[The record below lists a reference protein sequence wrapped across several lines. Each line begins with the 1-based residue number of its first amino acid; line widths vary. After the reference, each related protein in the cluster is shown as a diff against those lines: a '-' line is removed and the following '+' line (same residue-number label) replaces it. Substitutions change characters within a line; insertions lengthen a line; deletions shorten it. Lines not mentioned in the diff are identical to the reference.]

1 MYRDIRSNKR
11 AYAEYTNAKVRG
23 DNVKYIPYT
32 STVKSQ
38 LKSANKQKKK
48 EDTNDTR
55 KKELQK
61 NRALSL

>member
-1 MYRDIRSNKR
+1 M
-11 AYAEYTNAKVRG
+11 
-23 DNVKYIPYT
+23 KYIPYT

>member
-1 MYRDIRSNKR
+1 MYWDFRSNKNP
-11 AYAEYTNAKVRG
+11 YAEYTDAKVRG
-23 DNVKYIPYT
+23 DDMKYTPYI

-38 LKSANKQKKK
+38 LKAVNKQKKR
-48 EDTNDTR
+48 ESVNDTR

>member
-1 MYRDIRSNKR
+1 M
-11 AYAEYTNAKVRG
+11 RG
-23 DNVKYIPYT
+23 DDVKYIPYT

-38 LKSANKQKKK
+38 LKAANKQKKR
-48 EDTNDTR
+48 ESVNDTR